1 MSSVYY
7 VAQIDT
13 YYGVIGLGDTEAEAI
28 RVAAERAKR
37 YLDVAGACD
46 PDMGEAWTVERI
58 ITYFSP
64 RVHEIALNTAILEG
78 VEG

>member
-13 YYGVIGLGDTEAEAI
+13 YYAVIGLGDSEAEAI

-37 YLDVAGACD
+37 YLDQAGAFD
-46 PDMGEAWTVERI
+46 PDLGEAWTVARI
-58 ITYFSP
+58 ITYFAP
-64 RVHEIALNTAILEG
+64 RVSAVALGTAILEG

>member
-1 MSSVYY
+1 MGQVYY

-13 YYGVIGLGDTEAEAI
+13 YYAVIGLGDTEAGAV
-28 RVAAERAKR
+28 RVAAERAKK

-58 ITYFSP
+58 VEYFAP
-64 RVHEIALNTAILEG
+64 RVSAVALGTAILEG